1 MSTAERYVNDMRS
14 NATALLDTLSFFN
27 RPSFA
32 VAQSSAVSIPAIF
45 PKPEIIQDNAEIN
58 CSFNV
63 MNGRSVSEKFLVKE
77 YRIWDR
83 YGEATLDREYFSSM
97 EKSPDHLIFLTG
109 LIHSQKL
116 LYLLLSKEFG
126 FEYSPEKKEDLKIW
140 PTSIKIEMP
149 KMVRKNQDVVQKMWI
164 NSVKPKGNN
173 QYEVNMTSEYEGVIK
188 IESVS
193 SIFFVNK

>member
-1 MSTAERYVNDMRS
+1 MSTAERYVNTVRS
-14 NATALLDTLSFFN
+14 NVATLLDTLNFFN
-27 RPSFA
+27 RPLLS
-32 VAQSSAVSIPAIF
+32 VVQNSAISIPDTF
-45 PKPEIIQDNAEIN
+45 PKPEIIQDKAEIN

-63 MNGRSVSEKFLVKE
+63 MNGRSVSEKFSVKE

-126 FEYSPEKKEDLKIW
+126 FEYSPDKKEDLKIW
-140 PTSIKIEMP
+140 PTSINIEMP

-164 NSVKPKGNN
+164 NGIKPKGNN
-173 QYEVNMTSEYEGVIK
+173 QYEVNMTTEYEGVIK